1 MPFRDVPGLSIIFS
15 DSSNTVAKVSL
26 RSTIVA
32 FAEALSHFPNSSKS
46 SCRKYQRY
54 LRHEM
59 CPIVQCEAQ
68 RMCALRDIHI
78 PASEGP
84 LWHAFHVC

>member
-32 FAEALSHFPNSSKS
+32 FAEAFSHFPNSSKS

-54 LRHEM
+54 LKT
-59 CPIVQCEAQ
+59 
-68 RMCALRDIHI
+68 
-78 PASEGP
+78 
-84 LWHAFHVC
+84 